1 MPVSVVDAS
10 AVGALLF
17 GEPQAERVATA
28 MEGRAL
34 AAPTLLP
41 YEIASICAKKIA
53 ARPGEERLLLEAL
66 ELFPSLNV
74 ALHGVSLAE
83 AVSIARRRKLTT
95 YDASYLWLAAEIGA
109 DLVTLDDALARA
121 WKRQRG

>member
-17 GEPQAERVATA
+17 GEPSAERVATA
-28 MEGRAL
+28 LEGKDL

-53 ARPGEERLLLEAL
+53 ARLGEEGILLEAL
-66 ELFPSLNV
+66 ELFPRLNV
-74 ALHGVSLAE
+74 ALHVVPLAE

-95 YDASYLWLAAEIGA
+95 YDASYLWLAAEMGA

>member
-28 MEGRAL
+28 LEGRAL
-34 AAPTLLP
+34 AAPSLLP
-41 YEIASICAKKIA
+41 YEVASICAKKLA
-53 ARPGEERLLLEAL
+53 AHAPEEQMLLAAL
-66 ELFPSLNV
+66 ALFPSLSV
-74 ALHGVSLAE
+74 ALHAVPPAE
-83 AVSIARRRKLTT
+83 AVSVARRRKLTT
-95 YDASYLWLAAEIGA
+95 YDASYLWLATELGA
-109 DLVTLDDALARA
+109 DLVTLDDTLARA

>member
-1 MPVSVVDAS
+1 MPASVVDAS

-17 GEPQAERVATA
+17 GEPSAERVATA
-28 MEGRAL
+28 LEGKDL

-53 ARPGEERLLLEAL
+53 AHPGEERIHLEAL
-66 ELFPSLNV
+66 ELFPRLNV
-74 ALHGVSLAE
+74 ALHVVPPAE

-95 YDASYLWLAAEIGA
+95 YDASYLWLAAEMGA
-109 DLVTLDDALARA
+109 DLVTLDDTLARA

>member
-10 AVGALLF
+10 AIGALLF

-28 MEGRAL
+28 LEGRAL

-41 YEIASICAKKIA
+41 YEIASLCAKKIA
-53 ARPGEERLLLEAL
+53 ARPAEERILLEAL
-66 ELFPSLNV
+66 GLFPSLNV
-74 ALHGVSLAE
+74 ALHAVPLAE

-95 YDASYLWLAAEIGA
+95 YDASYLWLATELGA
-109 DLVTLDDALARA
+109 DLVTRDDTLARA
-121 WKRQRG
+121 WRCQRG

>member
-17 GEPQAERVATA
+17 GEPSAERVATA
-28 MEGRAL
+28 LEGKDL

-41 YEIASICAKKIA
+41 YEIASICAKKIT

-66 ELFPSLNV
+66 ALFPSLMV
-74 ALHGVSLAE
+74 ALHAVPPVE
-83 AVSIARRRKLTT
+83 AVSVARRRKLTT
-95 YDASYLWLAAEIGA
+95 YDASYLCLAMEMGAE
-109 DLVTLDDALARA
+109 LVTLDDTLARA

>member
-1 MPVSVVDAS
+1 LS
-10 AVGALLF
+10 AEGSPKSNAL
-17 GEPQAERVATA
+17 
-28 MEGRAL
+28 EGKDL

-53 ARPGEERLLLEAL
+53 ARPGEERMLLEAL

-74 ALHGVSLAE
+74 ALHVVPLAD

-95 YDASYLWLAAEIGA
+95 YDASYLWLAAEMGA
-109 DLVTLDDALARA
+109 DLVTLDGTLARA